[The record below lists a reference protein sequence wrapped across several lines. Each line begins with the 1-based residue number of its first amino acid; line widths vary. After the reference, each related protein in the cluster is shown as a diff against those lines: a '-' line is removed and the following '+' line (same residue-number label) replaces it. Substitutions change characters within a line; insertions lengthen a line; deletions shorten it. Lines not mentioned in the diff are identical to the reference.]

1 MVNDLNTTTATAALS
16 QFIPTTWQVPVTPA
30 KKKLEGNARLHVFTA
45 YFNHNQSENVRNN
58 FNRFREHMEKLGVTL
73 HVTEVV
79 LNTAPF
85 EVTSP
90 DNQNHT
96 QLRAK
101 YELFRKENVINIAI
115 RRALEHYRDDI
126 QFMAW
131 VDADVQFVNEKI
143 VQDTID
149 ALHRH
154 KVVQMWT
161 RAIDLGPDGVP
172 LNLNSDPSKESCVV
186 KSFAWCHLEYG
197 IENRPKGR
205 GYNDR
210 WHPGYAWAITREA
223 YEEMG
228 GLFDLS
234 VFGSGDT
241 HMAMSFVGRG
251 KESLHGK
258 TSKNYQE
265 RSWEHL
271 SRIETVIN
279 GDIGCVDGL
288 LMHYWH
294 GRKANRKYVE
304 RWSIPIDNNFEP
316 GYDLFRR
323 PDGMFE
329 LTDRNPKLRDDIRA
343 YIRQRDEDCNTL

>member
-1 MVNDLNTTTATAALS
+1 VNDFTTTTAT
-16 QFIPTTWQVPVTPA
+16 QFLPSIFSVPNPVPV

-58 FNRFREHMEKLGVTL
+58 FFRFREHMEKLGVTL
-73 HVTEVV
+73 HVVEVV

-85 EVTSP
+85 EVTTS
-90 DNQNHT
+90 DNVLHT

-115 RRALEHYRDDI
+115 RRALENFKDDI
-126 QFMAW
+126 QFIAW
-131 VDADVQFVNEKI
+131 IDADVQFVNENV
-143 VQDTID
+143 VQETID
-149 ALHRH
+149 QLHRH

-161 RAIDLGPDGVP
+161 RAIDLDPEGVP
-172 LNLNSDPSKESCVV
+172 LNLGGSGAENAIV
-186 KSFAWCHLEYG
+186 KSFVWCHLEYG
-197 IENRPKGR
+197 IENRPRGR
-205 GYNDR
+205 GYSTL

-223 YEEMG
+223 YEEMS

-251 KESLHGK
+251 KETLHGK
-258 TSKNYQE
+258 TTQNYQE
-265 RSWEHL
+265 RSWEHMY
-271 SRIETVIN
+271 RIETVIN
-279 GDIGCVDGL
+279 GDVGCINGL

-304 RWSIPIDNNFEP
+304 RWSIPVDNKFEP
-316 GYDLFRR
+316 GYDLYRR
-323 PDGMFE
+323 PDGLLE